1 MSFFTVSAL
10 LWYTLLFLQILVSVF
25 FQIYSYLGFQPRW
38 EREKELTSF
47 RSSLKITQLA
57 LLRNKK
63 FLRVLALH
71 GVDVRLNLVS
81 LSIQGPL
88 WGEVGWSSRSLQYLG
103 HLMRRADSLKKTLD
117 AGKD

>member
-1 MSFFTVSAL
+1 MKGKAGGELFHCLCSPLVP
-10 LWYTLLFLQILVSVF
+10 LLFLQILVSVF

-63 FLRVLALH
+63 FLRVLAPH

-81 LSIQGPL
+81 LFNPGSSVGRSWMVFKVFAILGP
-88 WGEVGWSSRSLQYLG
+88 S
-103 HLMRRADSLKKTLD
+103 D
-117 AGKD
+117 AKS